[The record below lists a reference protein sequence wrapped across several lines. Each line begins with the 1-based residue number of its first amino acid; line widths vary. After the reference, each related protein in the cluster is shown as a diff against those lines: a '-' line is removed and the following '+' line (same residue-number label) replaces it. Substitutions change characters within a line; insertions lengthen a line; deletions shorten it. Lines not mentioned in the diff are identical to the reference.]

1 MPTVLVVAFDGLDK
15 NFIEKFGLENINQ
28 SEFGSIDNKTGTD
41 EIMTS
46 ELFTSFITG
55 YKSEVHGISG
65 LKLPNSYAKDKL
77 VDKISSP
84 VLTDKVPGYYRLQK
98 AVSEILDYKTYK
110 PDKSDY
116 DEETLFE
123 KIINS
128 KALFVPGYNPSW
140 FWRINADLEPLRE
153 GATID
158 ETAQHYE
165 REFEFRKRTL
175 FEELENDYNF
185 LMCHF
190 HKIDTMQ
197 HLYGG
202 QKGDYNEKKLRQYYE
217 KLDDFAREIKQKAD
231 YDTIIFMSDHGMPD
245 LETNQHNEN
254 AFYSCN
260 HKLFGDKKPHI
271 TEFHDKILDLV
282 GKQSQ
287 VNNELRDIEI

>member
-1 MPTVLVVAFDGLDK
+1 MGNVLVVAFDGLDEEL
-15 NFIEKFGLENINQ
+15 IEKFNLEEIKQ
-28 SEFGSIDNKTGTD
+28 SEIGTIDNKTGMN

-55 YKSEVHGISG
+55 HTSEVHGISG
-65 LKLPNSYAKDKL
+65 LKLPNSYAKKKL
-77 VDKISSP
+77 IDKISSP
-84 VLTDKVPGYYRLQK
+84 VLTDKFPGYYRLQK

-110 PDKSDY
+110 PDSSDY
-116 DEETLFE
+116 DEDTLFE
-123 KIINS
+123 KIIDS

-165 REFEFRKRTL
+165 REFEFRKKKL
-175 FEELENDYNF
+175 FEELENEYNF

-202 QKGDYNEKKLRQYYE
+202 QKGKYNEERLRGYYE
-217 KLDDFAREIKQKAD
+217 EIDDFAGEIKQKAD
-231 YDTIIFMSDHGMPD
+231 YDTIIFMSDHGIPD

-260 HKLFGDKKPHI
+260 HELFGDKTPHI
-271 TEFHDKILDLV
+271 TDFHNKILDLV
-282 GKQSQ
+282 SDKNQI
-287 VNNELRDIEI
+287 NNELSGIDI